1 VKTSN
6 LIKKLQAS
14 LEKDGDL
21 DVTLISDEEA
31 TNVPVIGISTIYGVD
46 KDEKDVPLAL
56 ILLDEQSALELM

>member
-46 KDEKDVPLAL
+46 KDEKDVPL
-56 ILLDEQSALELM
+56 M